1 MNEPSREGKVWIK
14 LSLAEMIHGASIGA
28 IRHYEAE
35 QANRKMSSSFSKTE
49 KDPMASHVQGAVGEI
64 VVAKAL
70 GMYFNP
76 TVNSFKAA
84 DLSHDIQVRLRI
96 RHDADMGH
104 NDNDNP
110 DHLYVLVTGRGPEY
124 CVHGWEQGKN
134 IRRQEF
140 RQSYSAL
147 GSLWFV
153 PQRALRP
160 VQDLINLVGKK
171 DEW

>member
-1 MNEPSREGKVWIK
+1 MTSQNEKVWIK
-14 LSLAEMIHGASIGA
+14 LSLSEMIHGATIGA

-35 QANRKMSSSFSKTE
+35 QANRKMSSSFSKTD
-49 KDPMASHVQGAVGEI
+49 KDPMVSHVQGAIGEM

-70 GMYFNP
+70 GRYFNP
-76 TVNSFKAA
+76 TVNSFKDA
-84 DLSHDIQVRLRI
+84 DLGHDIQVRLRV

-110 DHLYVLVTGRGPEY
+110 DHLYVLVTGRGPDY
-124 CVHGWEQGKN
+124 CVHGWELGRNVRVPKY
-134 IRRQEF
+134 RQNL
-140 RQSYSAL
+140 SSL

-153 PQRALRP
+153 PQNALRP
-160 VQDLINLVGKK
+160 IQSLINIKKQK